1 MDFTLDA
8 EARELLNAFDSAYTI
23 AWESAQDIEAY
34 IKERCGGNAEIFLSD
49 VAHTCDYFS
58 IAPILRQFINQH
70 TEN

>member
-1 MDFTLDA
+1 MDFTLEA

-23 AWESAQDIEAY
+23 AWENAQDIEVY
-34 IKERCGGNAEIFLSD
+34 IKKSCGGNAEKFLSD
-49 VAHTCDYFS
+49 VARTCDYFS

>member
-1 MDFTLDA
+1 MDLTLDA
-8 EARELLNAFDSAYTI
+8 EVRELLNAFDSAYTI

-34 IKERCGGNAEIFLSD
+34 IKKSCGGNAEKFLSD